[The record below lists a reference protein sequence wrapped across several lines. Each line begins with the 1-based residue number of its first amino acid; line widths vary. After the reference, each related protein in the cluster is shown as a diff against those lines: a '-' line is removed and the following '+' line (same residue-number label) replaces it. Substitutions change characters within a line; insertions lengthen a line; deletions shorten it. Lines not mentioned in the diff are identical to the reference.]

1 MSRRHIRCYARDT
14 DQGDGCSE
22 VANCA
27 VNVDSAEKYHR
38 RHGRETVRDNSGML
52 VIDIRT
58 PREFTWG
65 HIDAAENIDYDS
77 SDFRWTLCAVDKD
90 RPYIITAPRRV
101 QHEGAGGVC
110 GAGFKRIH
118 HL

>member
-1 MSRRHIRCYARDT
+1 MSRRQIRCYARDT

-27 VNVDSAEKYHR
+27 VDVDSAEKYQR
-38 RHGRETVRDNSGML
+38 RHGRETVSDNNGML

-90 RPYIITAPRRV
+90 TPYIMHCA
-101 QHEGAGGVC
+101 
-110 GAGFKRIH
+110 
-118 HL
+118 